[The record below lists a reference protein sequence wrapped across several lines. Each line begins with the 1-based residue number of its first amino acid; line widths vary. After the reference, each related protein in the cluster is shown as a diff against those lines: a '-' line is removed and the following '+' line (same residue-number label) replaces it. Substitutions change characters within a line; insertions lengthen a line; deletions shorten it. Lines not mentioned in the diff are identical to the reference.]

1 MGARFGVIWDGTSA
15 WNINDGRSNPKFTKG
30 RTASNRP
37 YGYRVHVRLKNA
49 AAGPV
54 YALRGC
60 EWTGHTMTLNADG
73 AAEETLEF
81 ASTIMPTLTTGSN
94 TFDNA
99 DLVAGDW

>member
-1 MGARFGVIWDGTSA
+1 
-15 WNINDGRSNPKFTKG
+15 
-30 RTASNRP
+30 
-37 YGYRVHVRLKNA
+37 
-49 AAGPV
+49 
-54 YALRGC
+54 
-60 EWTGHTMTLNADG
+60 MTLNADG